1 MDQGPGMDNGSQGT
15 MSEVSSRK
23 GHTDCSALLT
33 RLSDLGY
40 RIPPHGRYCT

>member
-1 MDQGPGMDNGSQGT
+1 
-15 MSEVSSRK
+15 MSEVPSRK

-40 RIPPHGRYCT
+40 RIPPRGRYSVLYIGIRYAVV